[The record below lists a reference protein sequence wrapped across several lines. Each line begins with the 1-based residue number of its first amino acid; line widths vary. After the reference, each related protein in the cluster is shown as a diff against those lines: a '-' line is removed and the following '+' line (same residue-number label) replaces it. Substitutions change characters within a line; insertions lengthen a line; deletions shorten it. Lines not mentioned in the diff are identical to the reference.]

1 MNNATHNHSSN
12 TEHPPAMKVGGM
24 RVKNPDPHRTALK
37 DENATSEDLTEE
49 EEDAQRQIE
58 QEQQKANQM
67 RQTSEMLAEEAKR
80 NKNISKNPGTNLHQG
95 PKGDYQ
101 PRSMNH

>member
-1 MNNATHNHSSN
+1 MNNATHTSN
-12 TEHPPAMKVGGM
+12 VEHPPAMKVGGM
-24 RVKNPDPHRTALK
+24 RVKNPDPHRTALH
-37 DENATSEDLTEE
+37 ENTSEDVPEDEE
-49 EEDAQRQIE
+49 EAQRQIE

-67 RQTSEMLAEEAKR
+67 RQTSEMIAEEAKR
-80 NKNISKNPGTNLHQG
+80 NKNISKNPGTNLFQG